1 MSENNFIGYEYKTIT
16 VSQQM
21 KSVYIDGLSNYGW
34 ILDSEPTSA
43 LTVGQIT
50 LRLKRDRKL
59 INKVELIRLEQQ
71 FDSLVKEVVSL
82 ESKKTALASV
92 VAYSIGVIGCVFMA
106 GAVFAISAP
115 VPNMLL
121 SVVFGI
127 LGLITWILPY
137 FCFSFI
143 KRKKTLASNELIE
156 KKYDEIYTS
165 CENGNRLLG
174 L

>member
-82 ESKKTALASV
+82 ESKKDSTR
-92 VAYSIGVIGCVFMA
+92 
-106 GAVFAISAP
+106 
-115 VPNMLL
+115 
-121 SVVFGI
+121 
-127 LGLITWILPY
+127 
-137 FCFSFI
+137 FCCC
-143 KRKKTLASNELIE
+143 L
-156 KKYDEIYTS
+156 
-165 CENGNRLLG
+165 
-174 L
+174 

>member
-1 MSENNFIGYEYKTIT
+1 
-16 VSQQM
+16 
-21 KSVYIDGLSNYGW
+21 
-34 ILDSEPTSA
+34 
-43 LTVGQIT
+43 
-50 LRLKRDRKL
+50 
-59 INKVELIRLEQQ
+59 
-71 FDSLVKEVVSL
+71 
-82 ESKKTALASV
+82 
-92 VAYSIGVIGCVFMA
+92 MA

-143 KRKKTLASNELIE
+143 KRKKTLAFNELIE